1 MSLRKAGLSIDDAKA
16 IVRSADEYFMGKLGL
31 TLDTPT
37 RIPGNRRK

>member
-1 MSLRKAGLSIDDAKA
+1 MKQSGEYNKIYVNKGLS
-16 IVRSADEYFMGKLGL
+16 KLGL